1 MVCFYVTDLYTRC
14 TFNHGRLIL
23 SSFVSWPCFRSKFL
37 LSFFY
42 SLRPKTGTQ
51 KLHRNPWVYP
61 KCIVCRVIIKALCGN
76 HVVKNVIIPA
86 YYVKTSMIFFTFL
99 KSLSVSFFFGGGVL
113 RSLSI
118 SYLSERERE
127 GARERERDINHVK
140 TVHPGTVTVRE
151 TCLRNLLYPVWISH
165 LHSKTYNIILQFD
178 FFCHVGRW
186 FVFGPVNIYIVVIC
200 LDVIS
205 EVASATAGFT
215 FKESRVRFLIWPI
228 LYPCYIFYILV

>member
-99 KSLSVSFFFGGGVL
+99 KSLSVSFFFWGGCL
-113 RSLSI
+113 KISL
-118 SYLSERERE
+118 YLLSVRERERE
-127 GARERERDINHVK
+127 RERERKREILTMLKRYTPARWQCGKHVW
-140 TVHPGTVTVRE
+140 E
-151 TCLRNLLYPVWISH
+151 TYYIRCGYLICIQRRIISSYNSISFAMLADDSSSAQSIFILSSFVWMSFRKWHLLQRVLLLRNPES
-165 LHSKTYNIILQFD
+165 D
-178 FFCHVGRW
+178 F
-186 FVFGPVNIYIVVIC
+186 
-200 LDVIS
+200 
-205 EVASATAGFT
+205 
-215 FKESRVRFLIWPI
+215 
-228 LYPCYIFYILV
+228 